1 MTGQYPFLDILMHAY
16 FNQDFDIISGPE
28 LDDVINDFLNDASQ
42 GMKKGL
48 IEEINDLIGSSEDVE
63 NTFDYHYHDAEVL
76 PEGWGMTALEF
87 LTHVSNKSQDYLNK
101 HTEQDE

>member
-42 GMKKGL
+42 GMRKGL
-48 IEEINDLIGSSEDVE
+48 IEEINDLINSSEDVE
-63 NTFDYHYHDAEVL
+63 NTFDYHYHDVDVL
-76 PEGWGMTALEF
+76 PEVWNMTALEF
-87 LTHVSNKSQDYLNK
+87 LEHVSKKAQNFLNE
-101 HTEQDE
+101 HTEKDE

>member
-42 GMKKGL
+42 GMRKGL
-48 IEEINDLIGSSEDVE
+48 IEEISDLIDSSEDVE
-63 NTFDYHYHDAEVL
+63 NTFYYHYHDADVF
-76 PEGWGMTALEF
+76 PEIWHLTALEF
-87 LTHVSNKSQDYLNK
+87 LEHVSKKAQDFLNE

>member
-42 GMKKGL
+42 GMRKGL
-48 IEEINDLIGSSEDVE
+48 IEEISDLIDSSEDVE
-63 NTFDYHYHDAEVL
+63 NTFDYHYHDVDVL
-76 PEGWGMTALEF
+76 PEWWGLTALEF
-87 LTHVSNKSQDYLNK
+87 LEHVSKKAQDFLNERIEK
-101 HTEQDE
+101 EV

>member
-1 MTGQYPFLDILMHAY
+1 MNGRYPFLDILMHAY

-42 GMKKGL
+42 GMIKGL
-48 IEEINDLIGSSEDVE
+48 IEEINDLIDTSQDVE
-63 NTFDYHYHDAEVL
+63 KEFDSLYYDADVL
-76 PEGWGMTALEF
+76 PEGWNMTALEF
-87 LTHVSNKSQDYLNK
+87 LTHVSNKSQDYLNE

>member
-28 LDDVINDFLNDASQ
+28 IDDVINDFLNDASQ
-42 GMKKGL
+42 GMRKGL
-48 IEEINDLIGSSEDVE
+48 IEEINDLIDSSEDVE
-63 NTFDYHYHDAEVL
+63 NTFDYHYHDADVL
-76 PEGWGMTALEF
+76 PEGWNMTALEF
-87 LTHVSNKSQDYLNK
+87 LEHISKKAKDYLNK

>member
-42 GMKKGL
+42 GMRKGL
-48 IEEINDLIGSSEDVE
+48 IEEINDLIDSSEDVE
-63 NTFDYHYHDAEVL
+63 NTFDYHYHDVDVL
-76 PEGWGMTALEF
+76 PEVWNMRALEF
-87 LTHVSNKSQDYLNK
+87 LEHVSKKAQDFLNERLEK
-101 HTEQDE
+101 EV

>member
-42 GMKKGL
+42 GMRKGL
-48 IEEINDLIGSSEDVE
+48 IEEINDLVGSSEDVE
-63 NTFDYHYHDAEVL
+63 NTFDYHDADIF
-76 PEGWGMTALEF
+76 PDIWGLTALEF
-87 LTHVSNKSQDYLNK
+87 LEHASKLAQEYLDK
-101 HTEQDE
+101 DD